1 MIKLEPQISSV
12 GQTFAQGLRV
22 GYTPTIDPGPF
33 VRAYDST
40 IRAGQ
45 QLQNLGEQGVNVAL
59 KEQEVYNTT
68 QINSTNATRKVLY
81 SELKTQLLQPENFDA
96 HKYEQ
101 NLSNG
106 LLGINKVLEKP
117 NKKQIYNPYLKG
129 LIQAEGSAFYASQIS
144 SIQKEARVF
153 RVKALKAQGLENI
166 RLLRQEELKM
176 PDIPSNQL
184 LRQGIDAT
192 MMQLVDDMVAGG
204 LLDPDD
210 GVKEKTKIF
219 KDREDAKIR
228 KVVDNAIRMSDVYKV
243 LDTAQYQSAEEREI
257 SLIRAKDNIRTNRT
271 HKIAEETRIRKQQD
285 REHKALQNTT
295 EGDFDA
301 RIFDPKQFSTVTMKE
316 LRDAR
321 DDNLITR
328 VYFDS
333 RVNMIQKGDPYADR
347 PTDSD
352 EYDKVE
358 KLVEQQ
364 LKYPDRPIIK
374 NSEIYSND
382 NLSNEARN
390 ILSGRLRGRGGT
402 LTDNKTTKARKKVKE
417 ALLIDAY
424 TKMGKVARVKKKRDK
439 LVEFDRRVTAGED
452 PDEVAEEMINAE
464 IDINKNPLSKVSQ
477 IDTDERLKEI
487 PQSIRRVV
495 KSPDGVVVP
504 NIREMLK
511 QADAGLKSKLIDDDE
526 YKATIDALEELHL
539 KWPAD
544 MIEKHGGIK
553 SSKTIKREK
562 LEKEKKAKED
572 EEKRLQKIEEDNRLK
587 AKEAAQ
593 LEREKFFQEA
603 GESIANLPSKA
614 GETIRSTAESVGKTA
629 TELTETGLK
638 ETKDARQQ
646 LQEAARNTTQIVQE
660 VINTIKESPTVPEAL
675 NSFMDDLILDFPE
688 LTNIKDAW
696 NDVPN
701 EYRDLVSE
709 IVMNEVE
716 AEGVVGGGQDIVALI
731 NTVVAE
737 EDNLKNKGLKKKSS
751 DKSGM
756 YPGPKKKKKKI
767 IKEEMQPPLYSL
779 DISDM
784 NLDEINQEIARLNY
798 AIQQG
803 ETHGASKIYK
813 ERLLAR
819 KKELE

>member
-1 MIKLEPQISSV
+1 MPIKLQPEISSV

-45 QLQNLGEQGVNVAL
+45 QLQNLGAQGVNVAL

-81 SELKTQLLQPENFDA
+81 SKLKTQLLQPENFDA

-117 NKKQIYNPYLKG
+117 NNKQIYNPYLKG

-210 GVKEKTKIF
+210 GVKEKNKIF

-228 KVVDNAIRMSDVYKV
+228 KVVDNATRMSDVHDV
-243 LDTAQYQSAEEREI
+243 LDKSQYQDEDELALYR
-257 SLIRAKDNIRTNRT
+257 IRAKDNIRTNRT

-301 RIFDPKQFSTVTMKE
+301 RIFDPKQFSTVTIEE

-333 RVNMIQKGDPYADR
+333 RIKMIQKGDPYADR

-464 IDINKNPLSKVSQ
+464 IEINKNPLSKVSQ
-477 IDTDERLKEI
+477 IDTDDRLKEI

-504 NIREMLK
+504 KIREMLK
-511 QADAGLKSKLIDDDE
+511 QANAGLESKLIDDDE
-526 YKATIDALEELHL
+526 YTATIDALEELQL
-539 KWPAD
+539 KWSPE

-553 SSKTIKREK
+553 SQATIKKEK
-562 LEKEKKAKED
+562 LEKQRKAKED
-572 EEKRLQKIEEDNRLK
+572 KEKLLQKIEDDKRLK
-587 AKEAAQ
+587 EKEAAQ
-593 LEREKFFQEA
+593 REREEFFKSIKE
-603 GESIANLPSKA
+603 GIVSLPGKVTESVGSAVEKVKESLTTTIPQSGIDSWVTSGDQKLIDRLNQPGGVPQDEFLEILAEEYSK
-614 GETIRSTAESVGKTA
+614 TDFHSTAEIYK
-629 TELTETGLK
+629 
-638 ETKDARQQ
+638 
-646 LQEAARNTTQIVQE
+646 AAQ
-660 VINTIKESPTVPEAL
+660 
-675 NSFMDDLILDFPE
+675 
-688 LTNIKDAW
+688 
-696 NDVPN
+696 
-701 EYRDLVSE
+701 
-709 IVMNEVE
+709 
-716 AEGVVGGGQDIVALI
+716 
-731 NTVVAE
+731 
-737 EDNLKNKGLKKKSS
+737 
-751 DKSGM
+751 
-756 YPGPKKKKKKI
+756 
-767 IKEEMQPPLYSL
+767 SL
-779 DISDM
+779 DIIDDLSKEQLAVLNVFKNELNSRADFGFVDWKHSSKNVVGKESISHPDSSAISQREPSFALDLSDM
-784 NLDEINQEIARLNY
+784 TVEDISEELKRLEY
-798 AIQQG
+798 WVTQR
-803 ETHGASKIYK
+803 GADHVTKIYK
-813 ERLLAR
+813 ENLLAR

>member
-1 MIKLEPQISSV
+1 MPIKLQPEISSV

-45 QLQNLGEQGVNVAL
+45 QLQNLGAQGVNVAL

-81 SELKTQLLQPENFDA
+81 SKLKTQLLQPENFDA

-117 NKKQIYNPYLKG
+117 NNKQIYNPYLKG

-301 RIFDPKQFSTVTMKE
+301 RIFDPKQFSTVTIEE

-333 RVNMIQKGDPYADR
+333 RIKMIQKGDPYADR

-464 IDINKNPLSKVSQ
+464 IEINKNPLSKVSQ
-477 IDTDERLKEI
+477 IDTDDRLKEI

-511 QADAGLKSKLIDDDE
+511 QANAGLESKLIDDDE

-553 SSKTIKREK
+553 SQATIKKEK
-562 LEKEKKAKED
+562 LEKQRKAKED
-572 EEKRLQKIEEDNRLK
+572 KEKLLQKIEDDKRLK
-587 AKEAAQ
+587 EKEAAQ
-593 LEREKFFQEA
+593 REREEFFKSIKE
-603 GESIANLPSKA
+603 GIVSLPGKVTESVGSAVEKVKESLTTTIPQSGIDSWVTSGDQKLIDRLNQPGGVPQDEFLEILAEEYSK
-614 GETIRSTAESVGKTA
+614 TDFHSTAEIYK
-629 TELTETGLK
+629 
-638 ETKDARQQ
+638 
-646 LQEAARNTTQIVQE
+646 AAQ
-660 VINTIKESPTVPEAL
+660 
-675 NSFMDDLILDFPE
+675 
-688 LTNIKDAW
+688 
-696 NDVPN
+696 
-701 EYRDLVSE
+701 
-709 IVMNEVE
+709 
-716 AEGVVGGGQDIVALI
+716 
-731 NTVVAE
+731 
-737 EDNLKNKGLKKKSS
+737 
-751 DKSGM
+751 
-756 YPGPKKKKKKI
+756 
-767 IKEEMQPPLYSL
+767 SL
-779 DISDM
+779 DIIDDLSKEQLAVLNVFKNELNSRADFGFVDWKHSSKNVVGKESISHPDSSAISQREPSFALDLSDM
-784 NLDEINQEIARLNY
+784 TVEDISEELKRLEY
-798 AIQQG
+798 WVTQR
-803 ETHGASKIYK
+803 GADHVTKIYK
-813 ERLLAR
+813 ENLLAR

>member
-1 MIKLEPQISSV
+1 MIKLQPEIKQV
-12 GQTFAQGLRV
+12 GQTFAPGLRV

-68 QINSTNATRKVLY
+68 QINSTNAKRKVLY

-117 NKKQIYNPYLKG
+117 NNKQIYNPYLKG

-184 LRQGIDAT
+184 LRQDIDAT

-228 KVVDNAIRMSDVYKV
+228 KVVDNATRMSDVYDV
-243 LDTAQYQSAEEREI
+243 LDKAQYQSAEEQEI
-257 SLIRAKDNIRTNRT
+257 SLIRAKDNIRTNRQQ
-271 HKIAEETRIRKQQD
+271 KIAEEKRLRLLGKEKLET
-285 REHKALQNTT
+285 LQEENAR
-295 EGDFDA
+295 DFDA
-301 RIFDPKQFSTVTMKE
+301 RIFDPEKFSGVTITE
-316 LRDAR
+316 LREAR
-321 DDNLITR
+321 DNGLIKEKFF
-328 VYFDS
+328 VS

-347 PTDSD
+347 PTDPD
-352 EYDKVE
+352 EYDRVE

-364 LKYPDRPIIK
+364 LKYPDRPTIK

-402 LTDNKTTKARKKVKE
+402 LTDNRRTEARAKVKE
-417 ALLIDAY
+417 ALLIEAY
-424 TKMGKVARVKKKRDK
+424 TKMGKVARVKKKRNK
-439 LVEFDRRVTAGED
+439 LIEFDRRVKAGED

-464 IDINKNPLSKVSQ
+464 IEINKNPLSKVSQ
-477 IDTDERLKEI
+477 IDTDDRLKEI
-487 PQSIRRVV
+487 PQSILRVV
-495 KSPDGVVVP
+495 KSPEGVVVP

-511 QADAGLKSKLIDDDE
+511 QANAGLESKLIDDDE
-526 YKATIDALEELHL
+526 YEATIDALEELQL
-539 KWPAD
+539 KWSSE

-553 SSKTIKREK
+553 SQATIRREK

-572 EEKRLQKIEEDNRLK
+572 EEKRLQKIEDDKRQEE
-587 AKEAAQ
+587 KEAAQ
-593 LEREKFFQEA
+593 KEREEFFK
-603 GESIANLPSKA
+603 SIKEGIVSLPGKV
-614 GETIRSTAESVGKTA
+614 TESVGSAVEK
-629 TELTETGLK
+629 
-638 ETKDARQQ
+638 
-646 LQEAARNTTQIVQE
+646 V
-660 VINTIKESPTVPEAL
+660 KESLTTTIPQSGIDSWITSGDQKLIDRLNQPGGVPQKEFLEILAEEYSKTDFHTTAEIYKAAQSLDSIDDLSEEQLAVLNVFKNEL
-675 NSFMDDLILDFPE
+675 NSRADF
-688 LTNIKDAW
+688 
-696 NDVPN
+696 
-701 EYRDLVSE
+701 SF
-709 IVMNEVE
+709 
-716 AEGVVGGGQDIVALI
+716 
-731 NTVVAE
+731 
-737 EDNLKNKGLKKKSS
+737 LKWK
-751 DKSGM
+751 
-756 YPGPKKKKKKI
+756 
-767 IKEEMQPPLYSL
+767 
-779 DISDM
+779 
-784 NLDEINQEIARLNY
+784 
-798 AIQQG
+798 
-803 ETHGASKIYK
+803 H
-813 ERLLAR
+813 
-819 KKELE
+819 

>member
-1 MIKLEPQISSV
+1 MIKLEPQIKQV

-22 GYTPTIDPGPF
+22 GYTPTIDPAPF
-33 VRAYDST
+33 VNAYSGT

-45 QLQNLGEQGVNVAL
+45 QLQNLGAQGVNVVL

-68 QINSTNATRKVLY
+68 QLNTSNATRKILY

-96 HKYEQ
+96 HNYERD
-101 NLSNG
+101 LSGGLKTINKG
-106 LLGINKVLEKP
+106 LLKRSNK
-117 NKKQIYNPYLKG
+117 QSYNDYLTG
-129 LIQAEGSAFYASQIS
+129 LIQAEGTAFYASQIS

-271 HKIAEETRIRKQQD
+271 HNIAEEERIRKQQD

-301 RIFDPKQFSTVTMKE
+301 RIFDPTQFSGVTIKE

-333 RVNMIQKGDPYADR
+333 RIKMIQKGDPYADR
-347 PTDSD
+347 PNDSD

-452 PDEVAEEMINAE
+452 PNEVAEEMINAE

-477 IDTDERLKEI
+477 IDTDDRLKEI
-487 PQSIRRVV
+487 PQSIRRVA

-511 QADAGLKSKLIDDDE
+511 LADAGLNSKLINQDE
-526 YKATIDALEELHL
+526 YIDAINALEELQL
-539 KWPAD
+539 KWPAE

-553 SSKTIKREK
+553 SQATIKREK
-562 LEKEKKAKED
+562 LEKQRKAEDDEK
-572 EEKRLQKIEEDNRLK
+572 KRLQKIEDDKRLEE
-587 AKEAAQ
+587 KEAAQ
-593 LEREKFFQEA
+593 KEREEFFK
-603 GESIANLPSKA
+603 SIKEGIVSLPGKV
-614 GETIRSTAESVGKTA
+614 TESVGSAFDT
-629 TELTETGLK
+629 
-638 ETKDARQQ
+638 
-646 LQEAARNTTQIVQE
+646 V
-660 VINTIKESPTVPEAL
+660 KES
-675 NSFMDDLILDFPE
+675 
-688 LTNIKDAW
+688 LTTTI
-696 NDVPN
+696 PQ
-701 EYRDLVSE
+701 SE
-709 IVMNEVE
+709 VDSS
-716 AEGVVGGGQDIVALI
+716 GGHPWL
-731 NTVVAE
+731 T
-737 EDNLKNKGLKKKSS
+737 
-751 DKSGM
+751 SGD
-756 YPGPKKKKKKI
+756 PK
-767 IKEEMQPPLYSL
+767 LL
-779 DISDM
+779 
-784 NLDEINQEIARLNY
+784 ARLN
-798 AIQQG
+798 QK
-803 ETHGASKIYK
+803 GAVPQKEFLEILAEEYSKTDFHTTADIYK
-813 ERLLAR
+813 AAQSLDSIDDLSEEQLAVLNVF
-819 KKELE
+819 KDELNSRADFSFLKWKH